1 LVKPV
6 GPQVQET
13 RKVGTDSSGRRARRQ
28 FAWRFAALGVLSVLA
43 VAPGRAADTVYTIA
57 NYPVEASA
65 ENAVAA
71 KDRAIGDGQQAAFRS
86 MLKRLV
92 PVTQYPRLQKL
103 DSVRAAELVEG
114 VKVRS
119 ERNSRT
125 DYIASFDFAFQAK
138 SVRDLLR
145 REGISFVDEQ
155 APTLTVVAVWRG
167 PGSDNAAW
175 TNVWRG
181 LDLENALTPVNLQP
195 LRPDIAAE
203 AVEGIARSDPS
214 AMRVFAGAYAS
225 EHLVVAVG
233 QQEGGKMKLLLVGR
247 DAVGPLYLERAYRL
261 DADAS
266 YTRELSAVIAL
277 RTLEGRWKAIKAT
290 GGGRPGGSTLSTAA
304 GRVDLLV
311 AVEFRG
317 MAEWQ
322 DISRKLAATPGVEEL
337 DVAGL
342 SARGARVTMRYGGA
356 AEQLAGELA
365 RQGLVLRNNGGTW
378 VLSSR

>member
-1 LVKPV
+1 M
-6 GPQVQET
+6 
-13 RKVGTDSSGRRARRQ
+13 GTDDTSVSAGLRQCGRFLLLA
-28 FAWRFAALGVLSVLA
+28 FMLPALLA
-43 VAPGRAADTVYTIA
+43 STGHAADTVYTIG

-71 KDRAIGDGQQAAFRS
+71 KEQAIADGQQAAFRS
-86 MLKRLV
+86 LLKRLV
-92 PVTQYPRLQKL
+92 PVTQYPKLQKL
-103 DSVRAAELVEG
+103 ASVRAAELVEG

-145 REGISFVDEQ
+145 REGIAFVDEQ
-155 APTLTVVAVWRG
+155 APTLTLVAVWRG

-175 TNVWRG
+175 TTVWRG

-195 LRPDIAAE
+195 LRPDIGAE
-203 AVEGIARSDPS
+203 AVEGIARAEPS
-214 AMRVFAGAYAS
+214 AMRAFAGTYAA
-225 EHLVVAVG
+225 EHLVVAVA
-233 QQEGGKMKLLLVGR
+233 QQEAGKLKLLLVGR
-247 DAVGPLYLERAYRL
+247 DAVGPLYLERTYRL

-277 RTLEGRWKAIKAT
+277 RTLEGRWKAIK
-290 GGGRPGGSTLSTAA
+290 GGSGGSAGPTLSAA
-304 GRVDLLV
+304 GGRVDLLI

-322 DISRKLAATPGVEEL
+322 DISRKLSATPGVDEL

-342 SARGARVTMRYGGA
+342 SARGARVTLRYGGG

>member
-1 LVKPV
+1 M
-6 GPQVQET
+6 
-13 RKVGTDSSGRRARRQ
+13 GTDRSGKSSD
-28 FAWRFAALGVLSVLA
+28 WRFAGRRLVSTLMAAALLA
-43 VAPGRAADTVYTIA
+43 TAGHAADNVYTIA

-65 ENAVAA
+65 EDAVAA
-71 KDRAIGDGQQAAFRS
+71 KDQAISDGQQAAFRS
-86 MLKRLV
+86 LLKRLV
-92 PVTQYPRLQKL
+92 PVTQFPKLQKL
-103 DSVRAAELVEG
+103 ASVRAAELVEG

-145 REGISFVDEQ
+145 REGIPFVDEQ
-155 APTLTVVAVWRG
+155 APAVTVVAVWRG
-167 PGSDNAAW
+167 PGSDTAAW
-175 TNVWRG
+175 TNAWRG

-195 LRPDIAAE
+195 LRADIAAD
-203 AVEGIARSDPS
+203 AVEGIASADPS
-214 AMRVFAGAYAS
+214 AMRVFAGTYAS

-233 QQEGGKMKLLLVGR
+233 QQEAGKLKMVLVGR
-247 DAVGPLYLERAYRL
+247 DSVGPLYLERTYRL

-277 RTLEGRWKAIKAT
+277 RTLEGRWKAVK
-290 GGGRPGGSTLSTAA
+290 GGGGGGSPTLSAA
-304 GRVDLLV
+304 GSSVDMLI

-317 MAEWQ
+317 MGEWQ
-322 DISRKLAATPGVEEL
+322 DISRKLSATPGVAEL

-342 SARGARVTMRYGGA
+342 SARGARVTLRYGGG

-365 RQGLVLRNNGGTW
+365 RKGLVLRNNGGTW

>member
-1 LVKPV
+1 
-6 GPQVQET
+6 
-13 RKVGTDSSGRRARRQ
+13 VGTDDTSGGAGLRSRGRNML
-28 FAWRFAALGVLSVLA
+28 FALMLPALLA
-43 VAPGRAADTVYTIA
+43 SPGHAADTVYTIG

-71 KDRAIGDGQQAAFRS
+71 KEQAIADGQQAAFRS
-86 MLKRLV
+86 LLKRLV
-92 PVTQYPRLQKL
+92 PVTQYPKLQKL
-103 DSVRAAELVEG
+103 ASVRAAELVEG

-125 DYIASFDFAFQAK
+125 DYIASFDFAFQPK
-138 SVRDLLR
+138 SIRDLLR
-145 REGISFVDEQ
+145 REGIAFVDEQ
-155 APTLTVVAVWRG
+155 APTLTLVAVWRG

-175 TNVWRG
+175 TTAWRG

-195 LRPDIAAE
+195 LRPDIGAE
-203 AVEGIARSDPS
+203 AVEGIARAEPS
-214 AMRVFAGAYAS
+214 AMRAFAGAYAS

-233 QQEGGKMKLLLVGR
+233 QQEAGKLKLLLVGR
-247 DAVGPLYLERAYRL
+247 DAVGPLYLERTYRL

-277 RTLEGRWKAIKAT
+277 RTLEGRWKAIK
-290 GGGRPGGSTLSTAA
+290 GGSGGSAGPALSAA
-304 GRVDLLV
+304 GGRVDLLI

-322 DISRKLAATPGVEEL
+322 DISRKLSATPGVNEL

-342 SARGARVTMRYGGA
+342 SARGARVTLRYGGG
-356 AEQLAGELA
+356 AEQLASDLA

>member
-1 LVKPV
+1 M
-6 GPQVQET
+6 GM
-13 RKVGTDSSGRRARRQ
+13 DDRREGAG
-28 FAWRFAALGVLSVLA
+28 WRL
-43 VAPGRAADTVYTIA
+43 PGRCLALALVMAGALASPGHASDSVYTVA

-71 KDRAIGDGQQAAFRS
+71 KERAIADGQQAAFHS
-86 MLKRLV
+86 LLKRLV
-92 PVTQYPRLQKL
+92 PVTQFPRVQRLAT
-103 DSVRAAELVEG
+103 VRAAELVEG

-125 DYIASFDFAFQAK
+125 DYIATFDFAFQAK

-145 REGISFVDEQ
+145 REGIPFVDEQ
-155 APTLTVVAVWRG
+155 APTVTLVAVWRG

-195 LRPDIAAE
+195 LRPEISAE
-203 AVEGIARSDPS
+203 AVDGIARADRQ
-214 AMRVFAGAYAS
+214 AMRAFAGAYAS
-225 EHLVVAVG
+225 EHLVVAVA
-233 QQEGGKMKLLLVGR
+233 QQDAGKFTLVLVGR
-247 DAVGPLYLERAYRL
+247 DAVGPLYLQRAYRL

-277 RTLEGRWKAIKAT
+277 RTLEGRWKAVKAT
-290 GGGRPGGSTLSTAA
+290 AAGGSTLSASA
-304 GRVDLLV
+304 GSTDLLI

-322 DISRKLAATPGVEEL
+322 DISRKLSGTPGVEEL

-342 SARGARVTMRYGGA
+342 SARGARVTLRYGGG

-365 RQGLVLRNNGGTW
+365 RRGLLLRSNGAAW

>member
-1 LVKPV
+1 M
-6 GPQVQET
+6 
-13 RKVGTDSSGRRARRQ
+13 GTDDSGSGAGRR
-28 FAWRFAALGVLSVLA
+28 FASRCLVSAVMAAMLLTTAGH
-43 VAPGRAADTVYTIA
+43 AADNVYTIA

-71 KDRAIGDGQQAAFRS
+71 KDMAIADGQQAAFRS
-86 MLKRLV
+86 LLKRLV
-92 PVTQYPRLQKL
+92 PVTQFPKLQKL
-103 DSVRAAELVEG
+103 ASVRAAELVEG

-138 SVRDLLR
+138 SIRDLLR
-145 REGISFVDEQ
+145 REGIPFVDEQ
-155 APTLTVVAVWRG
+155 APTVTLVAVWRG

-181 LDLENALTPVNLQP
+181 LDLENALAPVNLQP
-195 LRPDIAAE
+195 LRPDVGAD
-203 AVEGIARSDPS
+203 AVEGIARADPS
-214 AMRVFAGAYAS
+214 AMRAFAGAYAS
-225 EHLVVAVG
+225 EHLVVAVA
-233 QQEGGKMKLLLVGR
+233 QQEAGKMKLVLVGR

-261 DADAS
+261 DADAG

-290 GGGRPGGSTLSTAA
+290 GGGGSTLSASA
-304 GRVDLLV
+304 GSVDLLI

-322 DISRKLAATPGVEEL
+322 DISRKLGGTPGVEEL

-342 SARGARVTMRYGGA
+342 SARGARVTLRYGGN

-365 RQGLVLRNNGGTW
+365 RRGLVLRSNGGTW